1 MRSDKII
8 YSLTIADIQ
17 NVANQK
23 LERNL
28 SPDEIQ
34 KVVEVI
40 AEKINWYD
48 AIEDSITEKIKL
60 LSIEL

>member
-1 MRSDKII
+1 MKSDKII
-8 YSLTIADIQ
+8 YSLNVKDIQ
-17 NVANQK
+17 YVANQE

-34 KVVEVI
+34 KIIDTI

-48 AIEDSITEKIKL
+48 AISNSINE
-60 LSIEL
+60 ELVPRTFNE